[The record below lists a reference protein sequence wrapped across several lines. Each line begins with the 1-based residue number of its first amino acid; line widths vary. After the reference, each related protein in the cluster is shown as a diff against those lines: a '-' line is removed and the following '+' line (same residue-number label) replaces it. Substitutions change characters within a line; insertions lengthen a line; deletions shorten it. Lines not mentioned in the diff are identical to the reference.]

1 VTSQQGTE
9 IPPTA
14 DQRPTHVRYVVVA
27 FCIVLAI
34 ITYIDRV
41 SMSFAAPYIRKDL
54 GISEPM
60 MGYIFA
66 AFAWAYALFE
76 IPGGY
81 LGDRI
86 GPRKVLLRVVLWWSF
101 FTAALGWAWSYTSLL
116 VTQFLFGAGEAGCFP
131 NVNKAFTAW
140 LPAHEKVRAHGVLW
154 LFARWGGAFGP
165 LLLGWVISHV
175 GWRHAFPIFGM
186 LGVVWAVCFYFWFQD
201 DPMKK
206 AGLNDA
212 ERELLRGN
220 AKLAPGRAPIPWR
233 KALAT
238 SQTWLLCAQYFS
250 HSYGFYFYI
259 TWLPTYLREARH
271 VPLMTSAALSGLPL
285 FCGGIGCSVG
295 GLLIKPVTRLTGSMA
310 RTRRMMAFTGFAG
323 ACGLI
328 LVSTTVAS
336 PVLTMLVIGAAGFF
350 SDLVMPNAWPATMD
364 VGGRFAGT
372 LSGAMNMSG
381 NIGGSLCPIAI
392 GYILRHSNHNWALT
406 FYLSA
411 AVYLMGG
418 VCWLFLDP
426 VTPIEKDLAAAA

>member
-1 VTSQQGTE
+1 
-9 IPPTA
+9 
-14 DQRPTHVRYVVVA
+14 VVA

-54 GISEPM
+54 GISEPL
-60 MGYIFA
+60 MGWVFA

-86 GPRKVLLRVVLWWSF
+86 GPRKVLLRVVVWWSF
-101 FTAALGWAWSYTSLL
+101 FTAALGFAWSFTSLL

-140 LPAHEKVRAHGVLW
+140 LPAHEKVRAHGTLW

-175 GWRHAFPIFGM
+175 GWRHAFPIFGS
-186 LGVVWAVCFYFWFQD
+186 LGVIWAVAFYFWFHD
-201 DPMKK
+201 DPMQQP
-206 AGLNDA
+206 GLNDA
-212 ERELLRGN
+212 ERALLRDN
-220 AKLAPGRAPIPWR
+220 SKLLPGRAPIPWR
-233 KALAT
+233 KARVS
-238 SQTWLLCAQYFS
+238 SQFWLLCAQYFC

-259 TWLPTYLREARH
+259 TWLPTYLRDARH
-271 VPLMTSAALSGLPL
+271 VPLMASAALSGLPL
-285 FCGGIGCSVG
+285 FCGGLGSVVG
-295 GLLIKPVTRLTGSMA
+295 GLLIKPITRLTGSLA

-323 ACGLI
+323 ACCLI
-328 LVSTTVAS
+328 LISTLIAS
-336 PVLTMLVIGAAGFF
+336 PVITMLVIGLAGFF

-381 NIGGSLCPIAI
+381 NIGGSLCPIII
-392 GYILRHSNHNWALT
+392 GYLLKHTNHNWTLT
-406 FYLSA
+406 FYISA
-411 AVYLMGG
+411 AVYLLGG

-426 VTPIEKDLAAAA
+426 VTPIERETAVAA